1 MRMNARY
8 RNPSGPV
15 YGVVVPYARYRDGV
29 SHFEYPRFYTPNNR
43 IVDTVQPSS
52 LYRSRLRNGVG
63 GGSPQNVILPQRGKF
78 QELKNLIL
86 NEKAKELAQLR
97 KNEEIAARAAVL
109 KELTN
114 GQG

>member
-1 MRMNARY
+1 MNARY

-15 YGVVVPYARYRDGV
+15 YGVVVPYARYRDGT

-43 IVDTVQPSS
+43 VGDTVQPNSR
-52 LYRSRLRNGVG
+52 YRSRLRNGVG
-63 GGSPQNVILPQRGKF
+63 GSPQNALLPQRGKF
-78 QELKNLIL
+78 QELKTLIL
-86 NEKAKELAQLR
+86 NEKARELAQLR